1 MANAMQG
8 IMSLPDQ
15 AAPAPEV
22 DLSADPSLNNPLLQS
37 YAQTKPVEFGRDI
50 LGSIAA
56 NDPDVVAEFVRGL
69 SSVKLTP
76 EEIDA
81 LGQVIDMIL
90 ANPERYPEIRERLIT
105 EDNVP
110 EDVLPEE
117 FDPAYFT
124 AFNIALDQL
133 SEIQAAN
140 PAPMQM
146 AKGGIATLKPIA
158 AEIAKMGRNGDT
170 MLAHIMPHEA
180 RMLRRRGGS
189 GTINPKTGLPEFFLD
204 TIIKGIG
211 KAFSAVGRFVKSIAQ
226 TTVGK
231 IVLTA
236 AAMWALGPIMAPYMT
251 SMSASVAF
259 GVKTFAASTLVNLAA
274 GADLGDALK
283 GGAINGLLAGVGN
296 KVFELGKSYISS
308 KTASAAANA
317 AQQGD
322 EIVAAAKDVN
332 APVPSP
338 DRITT
343 SGVDQIDDMLARRTT
358 TEGLK
363 ADAIGGRLAEDPASF
378 YRRGGMD
385 VPFPSNA
392 LTPSGMAES
401 AVKGAAGAA
410 APPVPNTSAAP
421 VTAPTPLDLT
431 RLSYQPRPF
440 DVGKAITGVGAPD
453 TPVTP
458 QVIPKVAPPPIS
470 VTTPTAPVGG
480 VDGMGIRLA
489 DRAGSG
495 FTVDPDT
502 LTSGGKPT
510 VAQIGTTAT
519 QTSAEQGIGSLVQ
532 PGAAGAGQP
541 GMMDLLGKGRY
552 MDAAK
557 QAYGYISPSEIQ
569 RQGIGDA
576 LKKVQEQFPGVTTDQ
591 IIKAAPGSVLNT
603 AYQNALPG
611 FMATYGPLALAGTLG
626 AAALGAFNTPANP
639 KPASFSGPTGM
650 DLLNRSPGTYGL
662 NFGGVRTSFA
672 PNPYETMPRYMAMGG
687 IASLGSYAHG
697 GSHSF
702 PRKTGPINGP
712 GTGTSDSIPAMLSDG
727 EFVFTAKAVR
737 AMGGGSRRAGA
748 KKMYALMKALEKK
761 A

>member
-15 AAPAPEV
+15 AAPTPET
-22 DLSADPSLNNPLLQS
+22 DFSTDPSLTNPLLQS

-90 ANPERYPEIRERLIT
+90 AAPERYPEIRERLIT
-105 EDNVP
+105 EDGIP

-189 GTINPKTGLPEFFLD
+189 GTINPKTGLPEFFLNK
-204 TIIKGIG
+204 IFKGIG
-211 KAFSAVGRFVKSIAQ
+211 RAFSAVGRFVKSIAQ

-296 KVFELGKSYISS
+296 KVFELGKTYISS
-308 KTASAAANA
+308 KTASAATSA
-317 AQQGD
+317 AQQGND
-322 EIVAAAKDVN
+322 LINAGNTAANQTGDAVGDLITQR
-332 APVPSP
+332 APVRSDSLIASP
-338 DRITT
+338 AEIIGTPPVKIPNVPDKFTAISQNLR
-343 SGVDQIDDMLARRTT
+343 DPEFYKR
-358 TEGLK
+358 
-363 ADAIGGRLAEDPASF
+363 AIGVPTPANPAASVPVSVTSPASA
-378 YRRGGMD
+378 
-385 VPFPSNA
+385 STA
-392 LTPSGMAES
+392 S
-401 AVKGAAGAA
+401 
-410 APPVPNTSAAP
+410 
-421 VTAPTPLDLT
+421 VTAPTPSDLT
-431 RLSYQPRPF
+431 KLSYQPRPF
-440 DVGKAITGVGAPD
+440 DIGKAITGKGP
-453 TPVTP
+453 
-458 QVIPKVAPPPIS
+458 
-470 VTTPTAPVGG
+470 VTTPVVAPVPSVNTTPSVIPTSPTPPTA

-489 DRAGSG
+489 DRAGVG
-495 FTVDPDT
+495 FGPN
-502 LTSGGKPT
+502 PT
-510 VAQIGTTAT
+510 VGDIGADAT
-519 QTSAEQGIGSLVQ
+519 RISAEQGIGSLVQ
-532 PGAAGAGQP
+532 PGAAAAQP
-541 GMMDLLGKGRY
+541 GMVDLMRKGRF

-569 RQGIGDA
+569 RQGMGEA
-576 LKKVQEQFPGVTTDQ
+576 LKEVQKQFPNATTDQ
-591 IIKAAPGSVLNT
+591 IINAAPGSVLNT

-639 KPASFSGPTGM
+639 KPAGFSGPTGM

-662 NFGGVRTSFA
+662 SFGGVRTSFA

-702 PRKTGPINGP
+702 PRKTGPINGA